1 MVKGDLAKEIDSVVF
16 NLNVGEWTK
25 DAVKTDFG
33 YHFLRVEEKKAS
45 SVFTFD
51 DVKKDLGEVL
61 YQQNMKKAYD
71 VWIAE
76 LRAKASI
83 KINQIW

>member
-1 MVKGDLAKEIDSVVF
+1 MWEETMDLRSEHIDIVIYVALKE
-16 NLNVGEWTK
+16 E
-25 DAVKTDFG
+25 
-33 YHFLRVEEKKAS
+33 
-45 SVFTFD
+45 FD
-51 DVKKDLGEVL
+51 DVKKDLSEVL